1 MMNTNM
7 MNVKHK
13 TIDFNTVCER
23 VTFITDTE
31 VTTKID
37 AFNQYRVHNVERFSE
52 YGLSTL
58 GKTVGFPA
66 PFIRK
71 VHETNPAL
79 ANTVVKDRVNEYFK
93 KDAPEFFTREFG
105 GQICGVVSNKYA
117 YFDDNQ
123 VIDIISDSPLTKMGF
138 QNAIITPERL
148 HLRAI
153 DVDNPFTIGND
164 DSQLYFAYFIDNSMV
179 GQSSFKVQLGIYR
192 LACTNGMIVPMRE
205 FVICRQV
212 HRGTKDIA
220 AEFNESVA
228 FLAEKQEDIKA
239 LITGMASEDATIATL
254 QAEFREDYIAKKLNT
269 SKKETEKIFQLF
281 ESVYD
286 GHSKWG
292 MANAITEFARDLNDI
307 NRREFLERA
316 AFRAA

>member
-1 MMNTNM
+1 MSI
-7 MNVKHK
+7 KH
-13 TIDFNTVCER
+13 NTVDFAE
-23 VTFITDTE
+23 VFGKVKAITDTE
-31 VTTKID
+31 VSVRITAD
-37 AFNQYRVHNVERFSE
+37 NQQMVHTIEQFSD
-52 YGLSTL
+52 YGLSTF

-66 PFIRK
+66 PFIRT
-71 VHETNPAL
+71 VYESNPIL
-79 ANTVVKDRVNEYFK
+79 ANAVVKDRVQQYFK
-93 KDAPEFFTREFG
+93 AEKPEFFTRSFG
-105 GQICGVVSNKYA
+105 GKICGVVSHKYA

-123 VIDIISDSPLTKMGF
+123 VVDIIADSPIAKMGF

-153 DVDNPFTIGND
+153 DTDNPFRVTEDGSD
-164 DSQLYFAYFIDNSMV
+164 LFFAYFIDNSMV

-205 FVICRQV
+205 FVICRQI
-212 HRGTKDIA
+212 HRGSKDIA

-228 FLAEKQEDIKA
+228 FLVEKQEDIKA
-239 LITGMASEDATIATL
+239 LITNMADEQATIETL

-269 SKKETEKIFQLF
+269 SKKETEKIFQLYNT
-281 ESVYD
+281 VYD

-292 MANAITEFARDLNDI
+292 MANAITEFARDLKDI